1 MFSFFLLP
9 NGHIS
14 HHYNLE
20 ILYWNLNQNTQ
31 NCIIHLIEKSSK
43 ILIILVFYSTLFEMC
58 LFISQ
63 WKRNRC
69 TKKTIT
75 LINRCIKKKIPW
87 YHSFLWC
94 TLEYYANFT
103 AHKYHDTISAML
115 YIKIQFNY
123 HLNELLN
130 HVRVFKSSYTQKHD
144 VNFQRSVSVVTVM

>member
-20 ILYWNLNQNTQ
+20 ILYCNLNQNTQ

-58 LFISQ
+58 LLISQ
-63 WKRNRC
+63 WKKNRC

-75 LINRCIKKKIPW
+75 LINRCIKKKYHGTTLFSDAPW
-87 YHSFLWC
+87 SISQISRHINITTQLVPCYIL
-94 TLEYYANFT
+94 
-103 AHKYHDTISAML
+103 KYNLIT
-115 YIKIQFNY
+115 
-123 HLNELLN
+123 
-130 HVRVFKSSYTQKHD
+130 T
-144 VNFQRSVSVVTVM
+144 